1 MMGSEQCIEKIYDEE
16 RQLIQQAEREK
27 RLVFFVGA
35 GVSIATGMPLWSE
48 AVAEIKKEL
57 PAEGDQ
63 EDFLKTAQYYYR
75 KYGENEYT
83 RFMRQLFRYGK
94 NLSPNPIH
102 HELMKFQVNTI
113 VTTNYDDLL
122 EEIFRQAYRVV
133 DVIRRDKDLAYGCA
147 ENKIIKMHGDF
158 V

>member
-35 GVSIATGMPLWSE
+35 GVSIASGMPLWSE
-48 AVAEIKKEL
+48 AVAEIKKKL

-63 EDFLKTAQYYYR
+63 EDFLKIAQYYYR
-75 KYGENEYT
+75 KYRENQYT

-94 NLSPNPIH
+94 NLSPN
-102 HELMKFQVNTI
+102 
-113 VTTNYDDLL
+113 
-122 EEIFRQAYRVV
+122 
-133 DVIRRDKDLAYGCA
+133 
-147 ENKIIKMHGDF
+147 
-158 V
+158 